1 MQSSYEVLDQ
11 IFNNA
16 PSSMFVMDRE
26 HRFILTNPALLQF
39 WGLTKEQLIGHTE
52 LTAFP
57 QESASSLWADNEYI
71 MSTNRPLQHEE
82 ELLLKNGQHKSR
94 ASVKFPFHDHN
105 GKVIGLCGIAT
116 DITPLKQAED
126 ALRASESTYRALFDN
141 MLNGLAY
148 CRMVYIEDQPVD
160 FVYIKVNKTF
170 ETLTG
175 LHHVIGR
182 KASDVI
188 PGICEQDQQLL
199 EVYGRVALTGQ
210 SEHFELFVNSL
221 QTWFSL
227 SVFSPQAGYFV
238 AVFEVITDKKIA
250 EQSLKESEQ
259 RLRLALEAAQLGIF
273 EWNLNTNRLIWSQRT
288 VEIFGY
294 RPDEFSGDYTDFSNR
309 VHPEDLP
316 KVEIE
321 IARSKLERNRYYCEF
336 RIIWP
341 DATVHWI
348 MGTGE
353 FTYNS
358 EGQPLQMLGT
368 AEEISQ
374 RKLTEESLI
383 TSEKEFRLLAEAMPQ
398 IVWITRANGM
408 NIFFNQQ
415 WVDYTGLTL
424 EESYGH
430 GWNKPFHPDDQKT
443 AWEAWQK
450 AINNND
456 NYSLECRLRRTDGVY
471 RWWLIRGIPIVDENG
486 EIYKWFGTCTDIHNL
501 KANEEE
507 IRSSKIHLESA
518 MNSMSDAI
526 CISDTEGKFTHFN
539 DAFATFHKFRN
550 KRECANVFTEY
561 TKLLDVYLPSGE
573 LVPIEQWVVPRALRG
588 EADKDVEFT
597 LRKKDTGET
606 WVGCYNYAPI
616 HSDSG
621 MITGSVVTARDITE
635 KKRTEQ
641 KLREAEELWIS
652 AHYTRNLIE
661 TSLDPLLTI
670 SSDGKITDVNAAT
683 EAVTGYSRD
692 KLIGSNFSD
701 YFTAPMEAMTV
712 YQQVF
717 LAGSIRNYALKIH
730 HKDGHLTSILFN
742 ATVYRN
748 EAGQIAGI
756 FAAARDITDIELIQ
770 QALKSSEDLFKAMF
784 TEAPLG
790 IALIDSLTGQIN
802 AVNPM
807 FAKIAGRTM
816 VEMMNIDWM
825 SITHPDDLQ
834 KDLDNMAL
842 LNAGKISGF
851 TMEKRYLRLDGSF
864 VWINMTIAP
873 IVVADKAHPQH
884 LCMIE
889 DISARKITEKTI
901 KQLAFHDPLTQLP
914 NRRLLY
920 ERLKHSIDVGRR
932 DGKNLALLML
942 DLDRFKR
949 VNDSFGHLAGDELLQ
964 KVAERIA
971 ARLRDVDMVARLGGD
986 EFVVLLENITQP
998 EDAAQVANEI
1008 IADLTAR
1015 FCLSQSDDILIGAS
1029 IGISLYPQHGTS
1041 PEMLMDHAD
1050 AALYQAKDAGRGC
1063 FAYFSEELTLAAQER
1078 IALEQRLR
1086 LALAEQQ
1093 LRVFYQPQIDISSGQ
1108 IMGVEALVR
1117 WQDPLNGLR
1126 APQQFIAIAEDSGLI
1141 VEISTWVLYE
1151 ACRQGKQWLD
1161 EGFPPLT
1168 IAVNVSAHQLRRNNM
1183 APLVSKVLAETGFP
1197 ANYLELEITETGLME
1212 YQDKAADIL
1221 KDLRAQG
1228 VRVAIDDFGTGYSSL
1243 SSLKHFPIDVLKI
1256 DKSFIDDIPFHQDDM
1271 EITATI
1277 IGMAHTLGLKVLAVG
1292 VETTAQLE
1300 FLTEKGCDSYQG
1312 YLRSQPVSAE
1322 EMARLLMS

>member
-1 MQSSYEVLDQ
+1 MVLRQLVRHLAINLKETAIIMQSSYEVLDQ

-148 CRMVYIEDQPVD
+148 CRMVYIQDQPVD

-210 SEHFELFVNSL
+210 PEHLELFVNSL

-259 RLRLALEAAQLGIF
+259 RLRLALEPAQLGIF

-294 RPDEFSGDYTDFSNR
+294 HADELSGDYTDFSNR

-336 RIIWP
+336 RIIWL

-358 EGQPLQMLGT
+358 EGQPLQMMGT

-374 RKLTEESLI
+374 RKQ
-383 TSEKEFRLLAEAMPQ
+383 A
-398 IVWITRANGM
+398 
-408 NIFFNQQ
+408 
-415 WVDYTGLTL
+415 DL
-424 EESYGH
+424 E
-430 GWNKPFHPDDQKT
+430 
-443 AWEAWQK
+443 
-450 AINNND
+450 
-456 NYSLECRLRRTDGVY
+456 L
-471 RWWLIRGIPIVDENG
+471 
-486 EIYKWFGTCTDIHNL
+486 
-501 KANEEE
+501 
-507 IRSSKIHLESA
+507 LESHLKLEA
-518 MNSMSDAI
+518 ALASMNDAVF
-526 CISDTEGKFTHFN
+526 ISNTEGQLIDFN
-539 DAFATFHKFRN
+539 DAFATFHKFSN
-550 KRECANVFTEY
+550 KAECLRTMNEFTEI
-561 TKLLDVYLPSGE
+561 LDVFKADGE
-573 LVPIEQWVVPRALRG
+573 LVPLEQWPVPRALRG
-588 EADKDVEFT
+588 EIANDIEYT
-597 LRKKDTGET
+597 LRRRDTGET
-606 WVGCYNYAPI
+606 WLGSYSFAPI
-616 HSDSG
+616 RNLASE
-621 MITGSVVTARDITE
+621 IIGSVVTGRDITE

-670 SSDGKITDVNAAT
+670 SSDGKITDVNTAT

-742 ATVYRN
+742 ATVYHN
-748 EAGQIAGI
+748 ETGQIAGI
-756 FAAARDITDIELIQ
+756 FAAARDISDIELIQ
-770 QALKSSEDLFKAMF
+770 QALKSSEALFKAMF

-790 IALIDSLTGQIN
+790 IALIDSLNGQLN

-816 VEMMNIDWM
+816 LEMMNIDWM

-842 LNAGKISGF
+842 LNAGKIAGF

-964 KVAERIA
+964 KVAERIT

-1078 IALEQRLR
+1078 IALEQRLQ
-1086 LALAEQQ
+1086 LAIAEQQ

-1126 APQQFIAIAEDSGLI
+1126 APQQFIAIAEESALI

-1168 IAVNVSAHQLRRNNM
+1168 IAVNVSPHQLRRNNM
-1183 APLVSKVLAETGFP
+1183 WPLVSKVLAETSFP

-1212 YQDKAADIL
+1212 NQDKAADIL

-1271 EITATI
+1271 EIAATI

-1322 EMARLLMS
+1322 EMARLFMS